1 MWTPSQTDYHPG
13 WTDEHR
19 TSPSPTVER
28 PAKPVGSVRSMAE
41 AVLCLV
47 VAVILFRSFLV
58 EGYMISTGSMAPSL
72 LGFHKRVVCPSCQFE
87 FAYGVPW
94 NRELDSG
101 LPEEANGQDMAGS
114 VPTDPLMCVCPN
126 CGQNRI
132 NIAHVPRNQGDQ
144 LLVHKHAYTVRRPQ
158 RWDVAVFRN
167 PYETTQAYVK
177 RIAGLPGET
186 MTIFGGD
193 VYADGILCRKDIEA
207 QRALRL
213 IVYDDRSRP
222 TDETWQPRWVVD
234 SGWQDNGTSF
244 QALNKTV
251 SSRDRA
257 EDADSVTDGWSWVSY
272 RHWLRAGGSHKTS
285 VPLPISQHE
294 IQLDENYVPVRRDP
308 DQRELTCVG
317 VMPDDVLLRLLELS
331 PDLEY
336 QAAVAEL
343 YEKSHIAQITDLY
356 GYNPLEYRSRE
367 IAVRDLMLTAILNL
381 GRPNG
386 GQLGQFAV
394 EMTDGDRRWRL
405 LIDSLVRETQL
416 WEIDIRSGEPV
427 TQLRKSTL
435 PAGDLVKPIAL
446 EMSLFDRQITVALN
460 GELPFAAVPL
470 NELPDETPPP
480 TQAVRFGARG
490 LQAQVADLVLYRD
503 VYYTHRDTDRPC
515 QLGEA
520 EYFMLGDNSPISL
533 DSRRW
538 PNGAVPERLFL
549 GKPVVVHLPSKQVE
563 FHLLGKAQTI
573 RVPDF
578 SRMRAIR

>member
-1 MWTPSQTDYHPG
+1 MWTPTQIDHQTDWTEPQQTSHPPAFG
-13 WTDEHR
+13 R
-19 TSPSPTVER
+19 TT
-28 PAKPVGSVRSMAE
+28 PASGSFRSMAE

-47 VAVILFRSFLV
+47 IAVILFRSFLV

-72 LGFHKRVVCPSCQFE
+72 LGFHKRVVCPSCQHE

-94 NRELDSG
+94 NKELQSG
-101 LPEEANGQDMAGS
+101 LPEDAKGQDIAGTI
-114 VPTDPLMCVCPN
+114 PADPLMCVCPN

-132 NIAHVPRNQGDQ
+132 DIARVPRNQGDQ
-144 LLVHKHAYTVRRPQ
+144 LLVHKHAYVIRDPQ

-186 MTIFGGD
+186 MTIYGGD
-193 VYADGILCRKDIEA
+193 VYADGLLCRKDIEA

-213 IVYDDRSRP
+213 LVYDDRSRP
-222 TDETWQPRWVVD
+222 TDETWKPRWIAD
-234 SGWQDNGTSF
+234 DGWKDHGSSF
-244 QALNKTV
+244 EALDRSPTTRDPSE
-251 SSRDRA
+251 SSTNA
-257 EDADSVTDGWSWVSY
+257 GWSWVTY
-272 RHWLRAGGSHKTS
+272 RHWLRAGGSHQTS
-285 VPLPISQHE
+285 VPLPISQHQ
-294 IQLDENYVPVRRDP
+294 IQLDENFVPVRRDA
-308 DQRELTCVG
+308 DTRELTCVG
-317 VMPDDVLLRLLELS
+317 VMPDDVLVRLLDLS
-331 PDLEY
+331 TDLEF

-343 YEKSHIAQITDLY
+343 YEKSHIAPITDLY
-356 GYNPLEYRSRE
+356 GYNPIEYRSRE
-367 IAVRDLMLTAILNL
+367 IAVRDIMLTATLNL

-416 WEIDIRSGEPV
+416 WEIDIRTGEPV

-435 PAGDLVKPIAL
+435 PAGDLMKPIEL

-460 GELPFAAVPL
+460 GALPFASVPL

-480 TQAVRFGARG
+480 LKAVRFGANG
-490 LQAQVADLVLYRD
+490 LNARVADLVLYRD

-515 QLGEA
+515 RLGEA

-563 FHLLGKAQTI
+563 FHLFGRTQTI

-578 SRMRAIR
+578 SRIRPIR

>member
-1 MWTPSQTDYHPG
+1 
-13 WTDEHR
+13 
-19 TSPSPTVER
+19 
-28 PAKPVGSVRSMAE
+28 MAE

-47 VAVILFRSFLV
+47 IAVILFRSFLV

-72 LGFHKRVVCPSCQFE
+72 LGFHKRVVCPSCHYE

-94 NRELDSG
+94 NKELQSNV
-101 LPEEANGQDMAGS
+101 PEDADAQDLAGS
-114 VPTDPLMCVCPN
+114 IPSDPLMCVCPN

-132 NIAHVPRNQGDQ
+132 DIVGVPRNQGDQ
-144 LLVHKHAYTVRRPQ
+144 LLVHKHAYAIRSPR
-158 RWDVAVFRN
+158 RWDVCVFRN

-193 VYADGILCRKDIEA
+193 VYADGILCRKNIDA

-213 IVYDDRSRP
+213 MVYDDRFRP
-222 TDETWQPRWVVD
+222 TDEAWQPRWIADAGWKDDGNAFQAVVD
-234 SGWQDNGTSF
+234 LQTN
-244 QALNKTV
+244 N
-251 SSRDRA
+251 RDP
-257 EDADSVTDGWSWVSY
+257 EELSDDGWSWVTY
-272 RHWLRAGGSHKTS
+272 RHWLRSGGSHTTS
-285 VPLPISQHE
+285 VTLPISQHE
-294 IQLDENYVPVRRDP
+294 IQLDENFVPVRRDP
-308 DQRELTCVG
+308 DHRELTCVG

-331 PDLEY
+331 SDLDF

-343 YEKSHIAQITDLY
+343 YEKSHTAPITDLY
-356 GYNPLEYRSRE
+356 GYNPIEYRSRE
-367 IAVRDLMLTAILNL
+367 IAVRDIMLTATLSL

-435 PAGDLVKPIAL
+435 PAGNLVKPIQL

-460 GELPFAAVPL
+460 GELPFAPVPL

-480 TQAVRFGARG
+480 RQAVRFGARG
-490 LQAQVADLVLYRD
+490 LEAQVADLVLYRD

-515 QLGEA
+515 RLGEA

-538 PNGAVPERLFL
+538 PNGAVPEQLFL
-549 GKPVVVHLPSKQVE
+549 GRPVIVHLPSKQVE
-563 FHLLGKAQTI
+563 FHLLGRTQTI

-578 SRMRAIR
+578 SRIRPIR